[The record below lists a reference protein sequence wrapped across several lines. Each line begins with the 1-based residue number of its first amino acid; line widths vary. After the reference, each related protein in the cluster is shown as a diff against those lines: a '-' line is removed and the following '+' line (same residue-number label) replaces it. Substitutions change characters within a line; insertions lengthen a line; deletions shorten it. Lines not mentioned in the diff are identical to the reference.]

1 MGGGK
6 RRGAGY
12 YFALDD
18 YFLTHDPSP
27 YSGYIYDAI
36 IALGMGKCRAS
47 IKEKLESPVR
57 PPRQTQEKDVGFQ
70 PQILGYPN
78 TFTDNVHYN
87 ELVNVE
93 FSGATGE
100 VQLHDDKSFSRLS
113 TTMAYG
119 IYNLRVNGGID
130 MLNSNTTTFE
140 FENVL
145 TAVMKPNTTDWVPPA
160 KGVKFIFADGTAN
173 APIPFVDPNPKV
185 DIKSSNAYIW
195 AIVVVVCVGF
205 ICSVAAYIYVSR
217 RRKLADAVWSVAPT
231 ELTFDEPPE
240 IIGRGT
246 FGLVLLGEYRGT
258 EVAVKRVIP
267 PAKNE
272 AANKT
277 IGEETKPEPKIKFL
291 GKWRKGNNNT
301 VAAKVF
307 ADANRH
313 MIPRVEEDDPDIDI
327 ESDMGKVSGD
337 MGNVSGLTVDMDT
350 DFGKR
355 SGSIGFG
362 SKRSGSIGFG
372 SKRSGGNASGK
383 TSMSSYNQSSYSK
396 LKLDFVKEMRQLS
409 KLRHPC
415 ITTVMGA
422 IISKREEPMLVM
434 EFMQHGSLYDLLH
447 NNTLIIEGNFVL
459 PILRDI
465 AQGIR
470 FLHAAM
476 PQVIHGDLKSQN
488 VLVDSKFRAKVADFG
503 LSQKKKV
510 GSTGTP
516 FWMAPELLRRE
527 CENSSMTDV
536 YSFGI
541 ILYEVYSRK
550 DPYEGED
557 YKEVLRG
564 VANPDVNKRPPV
576 PPSCP
581 PPIQS
586 LMTDCLHAIPE
597 NRPTFEELDKR
608 LKRLDV
614 ETVAPMGKLVVSKQ
628 ASKEAREAAGRT
640 EDLLFEVF
648 PKHIAQALRDGKK
661 VDPESRDVVTIFFSD
676 IVGFTNISST
686 LSPLKV
692 SQMLDRLYSNFDNLS
707 RKHDIFKVETIGD
720 AYMAVTNLVKDQPDD
735 HAKRIAE
742 FSIEALK
749 GANETL
755 IDLDDESLG
764 YVNIRVGF
772 HSGPVVANVVGS
784 MNPRYCL
791 FGDTVNTASR
801 MESNSELNR
810 IHCSQQAAKLLR
822 AQDDTIKIRSRGV
835 ITVKGK
841 GDMRTYWVNEEQQV
855 GRRSSIVKDSS
866 IVNMGIVK
874 ELSNVTVV

>member
-36 IALGMGKCRAS
+36 IALGIGKCRAS

-550 DPYEGED
+550 NPYEGED

-692 SQMLDRLYSNFDNLS
+692 SQMLDRLYSNFDDLS

>member
-692 SQMLDRLYSNFDNLS
+692 SQMLDRLYSNFDDLS

>member
-1 MGGGK
+1 MGNTTVK
-6 RRGAGY
+6 LNQHEDQVRNSALSSHSSKSETEKKKVRG
-12 YFALDD
+12 LK
-18 YFLTHDPSP
+18 HQ
-27 YSGYIYDAI
+27 
-36 IALGMGKCRAS
+36 
-47 IKEKLESPVR
+47 
-57 PPRQTQEKDVGFQ
+57 QTAETT
-70 PQILGYPN
+70 N
-78 TFTDNVHYN
+78 TFFGRGDDNVSDNPPSDHD
-87 ELVNVE
+87 NV
-93 FSGATGE
+93 
-100 VQLHDDKSFSRLS
+100 
-113 TTMAYG
+113 
-119 IYNLRVNGGID
+119 
-130 MLNSNTTTFE
+130 
-140 FENVL
+140 
-145 TAVMKPNTTDWVPPA
+145 
-160 KGVKFIFADGTAN
+160 
-173 APIPFVDPNPKV
+173 
-185 DIKSSNAYIW
+185 
-195 AIVVVVCVGF
+195 
-205 ICSVAAYIYVSR
+205 
-217 RRKLADAVWSVAPT
+217 
-231 ELTFDEPPE
+231 
-240 IIGRGT
+240 
-246 FGLVLLGEYRGT
+246 T
-258 EVAVKRVIP
+258 EVVDADVSSP
-267 PAKNE
+267 
-272 AANKT
+272 
-277 IGEETKPEPKIKFL
+277 
-291 GKWRKGNNNT
+291 RK
-301 VAAKVF
+301 
-307 ADANRH
+307 
-313 MIPRVEEDDPDIDI
+313 
-327 ESDMGKVSGD
+327 SLSGD
-337 MGNVSGLTVDMDT
+337 MGNVSGLTVGMDT
-350 DFGKR
+350 DFG
-355 SGSIGFG
+355 
-362 SKRSGSIGFG
+362 KRSGSIGFG

-415 ITTVMGA
+415 ITTIMGA

-550 DPYEGED
+550 NPYEGED

-810 IHCSQQAAKLLR
+810 IHCSRQAAKLLR

>member
-550 DPYEGED
+550 NPYEGED

-692 SQMLDRLYSNFDNLS
+692 SQMLDRLYSNFDDLS

>member
-1 MGGGK
+1 
-6 RRGAGY
+6 
-12 YFALDD
+12 
-18 YFLTHDPSP
+18 
-27 YSGYIYDAI
+27 
-36 IALGMGKCRAS
+36 
-47 IKEKLESPVR
+47 
-57 PPRQTQEKDVGFQ
+57 
-70 PQILGYPN
+70 
-78 TFTDNVHYN
+78 
-87 ELVNVE
+87 
-93 FSGATGE
+93 
-100 VQLHDDKSFSRLS
+100 
-113 TTMAYG
+113 MAYG
-119 IYNLRVNGGID
+119 IYNIRVNGGID

-145 TAVMKPNTTDWVPPA
+145 TAVMKPNTTDWVPPV

-173 APIPFVDPNPKV
+173 APIPFIDPNVKNE
-185 DIKSSNAYIW
+185 SNPSHTW
-195 AIVVVVCVGF
+195 AIVVVLCVGI
-205 ICSVAAYIYVSR
+205 ICVAAAYVYVSR
-217 RRKLADAVWSVAPT
+217 KRKHSDAVWSVTPT

-258 EVAVKRVIP
+258 QVAVKRVIP
-267 PAKNE
+267 PRVKRETASNTIAEEMKK
-272 AANKT
+272 KT
-277 IGEETKPEPKIKFL
+277 KLNFL
-291 GKWRKGNNNT
+291 GRWRKDESS
-301 VAAKVF
+301 VAATVF
-307 ADANRH
+307 ATMNKH
-313 MIPRVEEDDPDIDI
+313 IIPGADEDESDIDI
-327 ESDMGKVSGD
+327 ESDMGKVSG
-337 MGNVSGLTVDMDT
+337 LTVDMDT
-350 DFGKR
+350 
-355 SGSIGFG
+355 GF

-372 SKRSGGNASGK
+372 SKKSSVHSSGK
-383 TSMSSYNQSSYSK
+383 AATPDMSMYSNGDYSR
-396 LKLDFVKEMRQLS
+396 LKQDFIKEMRQLS

-434 EFMQHGSLYDLLH
+434 EFMEHGSLYDLLH
-447 NNTLIIEGNFVL
+447 NNTLLIEGNFVL

-510 GSTGTP
+510 GATGTP
-516 FWMAPELLRRE
+516 YWMAPELLRRE
-527 CENSSMTDV
+527 SENNSMTDV

-557 YKEVLRG
+557 YKEVLRE

-576 PPSCP
+576 PSSCP
-581 PPIQS
+581 PQVQS
-586 LMTDCLHAIPE
+586 LMTDCLHGNPE

-628 ASKEAREAAGRT
+628 AKKEAREAAGRT

-648 PKHIAQALRDGKK
+648 PKHIAEALRDGKK
-661 VDPESRDVVTIFFSD
+661 VAPESRDVVTIFFSD
-676 IVGFTNISST
+676 IVGFTKISST
-686 LSPLKV
+686 LSPIKI
-692 SQMLDRLYSNFDNLS
+692 SEMLDRLYSNFDSLS
-707 RKHDIFKVETIGD
+707 RKHDVFKVETIGD

-784 MNPRYCL
+784 VNPRYCL

-801 MESNSELNR
+801 MESNSEINR
-810 IHCSQQAAKLLR
+810 IHCSQRAARLLR
-822 AQDDTIKIRSRGV
+822 TQDDMMRMRSRGI

-841 GDMRTYWVNEEQQV
+841 GEMRTYWVNEEPQA
-855 GRRSSIVKDSS
+855 GRRSSIVKVGFSTKFLLD
-866 IVNMGIVK
+866 
-874 ELSNVTVV
+874 